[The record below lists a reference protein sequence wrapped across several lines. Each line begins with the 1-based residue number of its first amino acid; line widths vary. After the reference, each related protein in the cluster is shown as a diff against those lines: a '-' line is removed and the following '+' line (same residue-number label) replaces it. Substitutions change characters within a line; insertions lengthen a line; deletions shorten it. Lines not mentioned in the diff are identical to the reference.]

1 MRSCWQ
7 GNKSIKKSNSVL
19 TSIMSFIVTTEKHWE
34 ITNPIKLKETYAST
48 FLGSL
53 MHAGDGIRFEYS
65 SLKERTWLVSVNR
78 FYHKI

>member
-1 MRSCWQ
+1 
-7 GNKSIKKSNSVL
+7 
-19 TSIMSFIVTTEKHWE
+19 MSFIVTTEKHWE

-65 SLKERTWLVSVNR
+65 LLKESTWRVSVK